1 MQKPLEGKL
10 AIVTGAS
17 AGIGR
22 ATALVLA
29 RAGAEVI
36 ASARRA
42 GALDRL
48 VAEAREQ
55 GGLIRP
61 FPGDMADRDFVC
73 ELGAAGDNVDI
84 LVSNAG
90 TLTYAPLV
98 DISPDESEAMFQL
111 NVLATLHLCQL
122 IGRRMLARKRGHM
135 IVVTSGAAREVFP
148 FGSVYAATKHA
159 LAALTASMRI
169 EWEPHGVKVTE
180 ISPGTVETEIR
191 TGITHP
197 AVLDALGSRKFRPI
211 MAEEVADTILYA
223 TTTSE
228 NAAVGLIDIRP
239 RLRAE

>member
-1 MQKPLEGKL
+1 MQKPLDGKL

-22 ATALVLA
+22 ATALALA
-29 RAGAEVI
+29 RAGASVI

-42 GALDRL
+42 AALERL
-48 VAEAREQ
+48 TAEAAGQ
-55 GGLIRP
+55 GGSIRP
-61 FPGDMADRDFVC
+61 
-73 ELGAAGDNVDI
+73 LAGDICDRAFARELATAGAGADI

-98 DISPDESEAMFQL
+98 DISPNESEAMFQL

-122 IGRRMLARKRGHM
+122 VGRDMLARKRGHM

-191 TGITHP
+191 NGITHP
-197 AVLDALGSRKFRPI
+197 AVLAALGSRKFRPI
-211 MAEEVADTILYA
+211 TAEEVADTILYA